1 MKQYTEKSSV
11 RKNYMFQLGI
21 DILANCTRI
30 HGIFLKKTILIMIK
44 SNRGKRQLTRTM
56 STSSE
61 HVKLRDRIFFNVE
74 K

>member
-30 HGIFLKKTILIMIK
+30 HRIFLKKTILIMIK